1 MSDYL
6 VSKLQELPSLIEEK
20 EKELLDLKKSISG
33 DERSKK
39 FVEIQL
45 RKDINKEIDVDS
57 GKLRFSNE
65 NSRDDELFSR
75 MGKDERAISLSD
87 KIEDDNYKL
96 ELAMIGYKRLLN
108 EFKAFRSIATI
119 KGGK

>member
-65 NSRDDELFSR
+65 KSRDDELFSR

>member
-65 NSRDDELFSR
+65 KSRDDELFSR
-75 MGKDERAISLSD
+75 MGKDERAISLAD

>member
-39 FVEIQL
+39 FVEIQI

-65 NSRDDELFSR
+65 KSRDDELFSR